1 MGLCGNVE
9 PNCTLWSIGIDYS
22 KYEADPDIAGIGVIS
37 AFVATSF
44 VTVAIAHT
52 SLFLGIVP
60 GYEDNAIDTW
70 FFAQLQKVPF
80 LRARDERTKFW
91 QPIMEALVLA
101 LSDQQLLVG
110 LSILTAG
117 FVKHCTISVYHFSIV
132 YDLVWFSSNTHMTS
146 LNVLRVYLRSRA
158 SLRNWRVCLMLA
170 VFIAMIVATVL
181 SGHRLWYDSWNSS
194 AQCLFDDLQGNIQGE
209 PARWMAAQIFLLV
222 YGYGVAIL
230 RLYKTEALEHLLDK
244 FISKMR
250 SAQSAIRNNASS
262 YEGIGSLIVLIIL
275 VPLDFLLGVA
285 IKGCMA
291 VFIFIDSMTIS
302 LFFDVGWFAFGLMS
316 IIEDRN
322 IPAAEMDG
330 NENEWGFGQLV
341 PVLLLSSVVLSFKE
355 LHTGN
360 DISCLSLTGQRSA
373 EPNADQIAKLRE
385 QNGNVG
391 GDLRRELSEP
401 DKMTPD
407 SASKERT
414 ESEVSELAHIPP
426 KRVDT
431 EAGGHEANAC
441 VLNQDRSTQH

>member
-1 MGLCGNVE
+1 MTANTTPIQISQALGL
-9 PNCTLWSIGIDYS
+9 
-22 KYEADPDIAGIGVIS
+22 VIS

-44 VTVAIAHT
+44 VTIAIAHT
-52 SLFLGIVP
+52 SLLFGIIP

-132 YDLVWFSSNTHMTS
+132 YDLAWFSSNTHMTS
-146 LNVLRVYLRSRA
+146 LSVLRVYLESRP

-170 VFIAMIVATVL
+170 VFIAMLVADVL

-209 PARWMAAQIFLLV
+209 PARWMAADIFLLV
-222 YGYGVAIL
+222 YGYGVTIL
-230 RLYKTEALEHLLDK
+230 RLYNTTALKHLLDK
-244 FISKMR
+244 LTSKMR
-250 SAQSAIRNNASS
+250 IAQSVIRNNASS
-262 YEGIGSLIVLIIL
+262 YEGIRSLIIL
-275 VPLDFLLGVA
+275 IMLMPLDLLLGVA
-285 IKGCMA
+285 IKGCIA
-291 VFIFIDSMTIS
+291 VITCLDSMTIG
-302 LFFDVGWFAFGLMS
+302 LCFDIGWFAYGLRN

-322 IPAAEMDG
+322 IPAADIDG
-330 NENEWGFGQLV
+330 NENEWGFGQIV
-341 PVLLLSSVVLSFKE
+341 PVLLLSSIVLTFKE
-355 LHTGN
+355 LYT
-360 DISCLSLTGQRSA
+360 DRM
-373 EPNADQIAKLRE
+373 AKFGE
-385 QNGNVG
+385 QCSQNGNVG
-391 GDLRRELSEP
+391 GDLCRKLPES

-407 SASKERT
+407 SASKDGT
-414 ESEVSELAHIPP
+414 DSEASELAHVLP

-431 EAGGHEANAC
+431 ETGGHEANARA
-441 VLNQDRSTQH
+441 LNRNRSTQH